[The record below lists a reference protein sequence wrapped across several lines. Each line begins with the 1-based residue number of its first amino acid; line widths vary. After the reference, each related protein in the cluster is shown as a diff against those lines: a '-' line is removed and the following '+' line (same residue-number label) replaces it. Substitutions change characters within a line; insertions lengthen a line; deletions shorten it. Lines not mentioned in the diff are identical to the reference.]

1 MAALQQQSTMPEW
14 NIYHLTFHRKTL
26 PTRAVDRNLSLRGAY
41 SLLQTDNKKIN
52 ILEWLVMKRAAEN
65 KEAGEGV
72 RDCCGEVGESQVAKM
87 T

>member
-1 MAALQQQSTMPEW
+1 MM
-14 NIYHLTFHRKTL
+14 
-26 PTRAVDRNLSLRGAY
+26 
-41 SLLQTDNKKIN
+41 
-52 ILEWLVMKRAAEN
+52 MKHAAEN

>member
-1 MAALQQQSTMPEW
+1 MM
-14 NIYHLTFHRKTL
+14 
-26 PTRAVDRNLSLRGAY
+26 
-41 SLLQTDNKKIN
+41 
-52 ILEWLVMKRAAEN
+52 MKHTAEN